1 MAKKV
6 TPKKLPDLVIPEKT
20 AKSKALLSL
29 KWKLKPQR
37 VRGVCTKQGCNV
49 KWSGQPGRIFCKKHK
64 AELRVEQLRLNNI
77 VWLKRVKA
85 GTAGN
90 HVIYGGKATKFSVAK
105 PKAALKVVE
114 AGEAT
119 VDVVEFKKILKAAPK
134 QLTLPLEKSKKETK
148 KGPAEKLLEKNL
160 LKKAGVKP
168 PKATPPE
175 PKPKKVKVKVKV
187 KKIIALPLEAA
198 HVEDIGA
205 DEGLDNFG
213 AE

>member
-49 KWSGQPGRIFCKKHK
+49 KWSGQPGRVFCKKHK

-119 VDVVEFKKILKAAPK
+119 VDVAEFKKILKAAPK
-134 QLTLPLEKSKKETK
+134 QLALPLEKPKKEVKKTK
-148 KGPAEKLLEKNL
+148 KVAPP
-160 LKKAGVKP
+160 P

-175 PKPKKVKVKVKV
+175 PKPKPKKV
-187 KKIIALPLEAA
+187 KKIEVVPPPADASAVKDAGKPAA
-198 HVEDIGA
+198 E
-205 DEGLDNFG
+205 
-213 AE
+213 

>member
-49 KWSGQPGRIFCKKHK
+49 KWSDQPGRVFCKKHK

-90 HVIYGGKATKFSVAK
+90 HVIYNGKATKFSVAK

-134 QLTLPLEKSKKETK
+134 QLALPLEKPKAKKEAK
-148 KGPAEKLLEKNL
+148 KEV
-160 LKKAGVKP
+160 KKEAPKP

-175 PKPKKVKVKVKV
+175 PKPKKAKV
-187 KKIIALPLEAA
+187 KKIKAAPPVEAA
-198 HVEDIGA
+198 PDEDIGA

>member
-49 KWSGQPGRIFCKKHK
+49 KWSDQPGRVFCKKHK

-90 HVIYGGKATKFSVAK
+90 HVIYNGKATKFSVAK

-134 QLTLPLEKSKKETK
+134 QLALPLEKPKAAKKEAK
-148 KGPAEKLLEKNL
+148 KEV
-160 LKKAGVKP
+160 KKEAPKP

-175 PKPKKVKVKVKV
+175 PKPKKVK
-187 KKIIALPLEAA
+187 KIKAVPPPVDASA
-198 HVEDIGA
+198 VEDAGEPA
-205 DEGLDNFG
+205 